1 MFFYQIKNLTQ
12 ANSVILS
19 EAKNLKVNKYVTQ
32 NWFQSFCPN
41 APARDFETSLEWL
54 LHTTLS
60 KGRERNC
67 LWANG
72 EKKQFRERVFLF
84 SSSPLLNPQPYGT
97 QFHTTQLRFVGSAS
111 VPRRGRNFKEILRNN
126 LRACINIPTT
136 NSSEWRIL
144 RNLLTS
150 LSFWAKRRIQLIF
163 IGWLMI
169 FYDIK
174 KLFTFSFLF
183 RRKKKKQ
190 NRKRKTRMTKWLESS
205 GALPPNPLSKFVI
218 LSSISS

>member
-1 MFFYQIKNLTQ
+1 M
-12 ANSVILS
+12 
-19 EAKNLKVNKYVTQ
+19 
-32 NWFQSFCPN
+32 
-41 APARDFETSLEWL
+41 
-54 LHTTLS
+54 
-60 KGRERNC
+60 
-67 LWANG
+67 
-72 EKKQFRERVFLF
+72 VFLF
-84 SSSPLLNPQPYGT
+84 SSSHLLNPQPYGT

-126 LRACINIPTT
+126 LRVCINIPTT
-136 NSSEWRIL
+136 NSSEWQIF

-163 IGWLMI
+163 IGCQMI

-190 NRKRKTRMTKWLESS
+190 NRKRKTRMIKWLESS
-205 GALPPNPLSKFVI
+205 GALPPNPLLYSSYWAKR
-218 LSSISS
+218 SISSKNVVSLPLGGKGRMRGESVQAQQYHSPHPSSSRGEGEE